1 MNALSGR
8 RYVISAIFIVVGII
22 YLMRLFYI
30 QVLNDSYKMSANNNV
45 LRYMTEYPARG
56 LVYDREGVLLVYN
69 EAAYDLMVTPRQV
82 KQIDTVDFCET
93 VGITKVQFIKKMKQV
108 KAYSPYKESI
118 FGCTELQSMARDLIK
133 LNPRSTQAHFILSA
147 CYDSTGDLLSAIK
160 YINQSLEFDPNNTSV
175 LLNLAIVQLKL
186 GELDA
191 SQKTLD
197 KVSEINPFT
206 ENLRVIQSEL
216 NSRKTQ

>member
-1 MNALSGR
+1 MKNRVLKFFAL
-8 RYVISAIFIVVGII
+8 I
-22 YLMRLFYI
+22 
-30 QVLNDSYKMSANNNV
+30 
-45 LRYMTEYPARG
+45 
-56 LVYDREGVLLVYN
+56 LLVTSTGYYTN
-69 EAAYDLMVTPRQV
+69 ILLQDFKVS
-82 KQIDTVDFCET
+82 QINRNLNKSPKAIMELFE
-93 VGITKVQFIKKMKQV
+93 KYQYYPPLEELLIK
-108 KAYSPYKESI
+108 SYKESI
-118 FGCTELQSMARDLIK
+118 FGCTELQSMSRDLIK